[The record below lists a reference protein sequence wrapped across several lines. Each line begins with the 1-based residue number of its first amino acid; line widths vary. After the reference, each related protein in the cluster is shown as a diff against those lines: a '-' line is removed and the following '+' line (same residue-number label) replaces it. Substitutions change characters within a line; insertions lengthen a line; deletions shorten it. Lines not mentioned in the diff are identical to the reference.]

1 MTRSTLL
8 ILLLGSLFFLT
19 SCGEDDGF
27 TIEPVPT
34 AFIVFVNAIPDS
46 PELSITSRGSLVSRV
61 QFGEATTTLTVL
73 PQIALEFNADFLGDG
88 NIVNTLITT
97 TQNIG
102 INDTRLIIFSG
113 TMDAPKVTSISSV
126 ATELSSTESRVIF
139 MNAST
144 SASNV
149 NLTLTDPN
157 ANTQTINLPIDAVS
171 DSVQII
177 TGNGSRIE
185 ARDASNNE
193 LLWDSGLF
201 NFTEVTER
209 LIILVDYFGPG
220 NNTVRM
226 FSITEQA
233 GAGLFV
239 DEQVESRIRFANM
252 TSDRGALDVLAD
264 GNLIADV
271 LNFGD
276 ITNYQDTESDVINY
290 RFVTSGDPD
299 DVVSTESRAIL
310 PGNFYTLVASGL
322 GTVNGTSL
330 ILDDR
335 RRVPLRSVLNI
346 TRLSPS
352 SGLLDIYLVDP
363 GEGVSGFPLVSQLTD
378 LTALTI
384 DLVPQVYDFVL
395 TAPGQSDPLF
405 GPEPIT
411 LNPNGVYSLFIT
423 DTEGGGGP
431 IRVQF
436 LDDFTN

>member
-8 ILLLGSLFFLT
+8 ILLLSSLFLLT

-61 QFGEATTTLTVL
+61 QFGAATLTLTVL
-73 PQIALEFNADFLGDG
+73 PQVSLEYSADFLSDG
-88 NIVNTLITT
+88 NIVNSLITT
-97 TQNIG
+97 NENIAIG
-102 INDTRLIIFSG
+102 DTRLVIFSG
-113 TMDAPKVTSISSV
+113 TMDAPKVTSLTSAAADAS
-126 ATELSSTESRVIF
+126 TTESQVIF
-139 MNAST
+139 LNAST
-144 SASNV
+144 SANNV
-149 NLTLTDPN
+149 NLTLTNPN
-157 ANTQTINLPIDAVS
+157 ASTQTINLPVDVVS
-171 DSVQII
+171 EAIQVL
-177 TGNGSRIE
+177 TGAGSKIE
-185 ARDASNNE
+185 VRDAANNE
-193 LLWDSGLF
+193 ILWDSGEF
-201 NFTEVTER
+201 NFTAVTQR
-209 LIILVDYFGPG
+209 LIVLVDYFGPG

-239 DEQVESRIRFANM
+239 NEQVESQIRFANM
-252 TSDRGALDVLAD
+252 TADRGALDVLAD
-264 GNLIADV
+264 GILAADV

-276 ITNYQDTESDVINY
+276 ITNYQDTETDVINY

-299 DVVSTESRAIL
+299 DVISTESRAIL
-310 PGNFYTLVASGL
+310 PGNFYTLAASGI
-322 GTVNGTSL
+322 GTTNGTTL

-346 TRLSPS
+346 ARLAPS
-352 SGLLDIYLVDP
+352 SGLLDIYLLEP
-363 GEGVSGFPLVSQLTD
+363 GEGISRFPLVSQLGD
-378 LTALTI
+378 STALTI
-384 DLVPQVYDFVL
+384 DLVPSSYDLLL
-395 TAPGQSDPLF
+395 TAPGQSDSLF

-411 LNPNGVYSLFIT
+411 LSPNGIYSLFIT